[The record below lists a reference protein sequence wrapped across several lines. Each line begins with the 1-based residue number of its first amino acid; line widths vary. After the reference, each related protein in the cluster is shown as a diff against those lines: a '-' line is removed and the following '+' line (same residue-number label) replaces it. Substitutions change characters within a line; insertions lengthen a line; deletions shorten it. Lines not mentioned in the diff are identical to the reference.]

1 MAWVD
6 VLAVTVPRPDIWRG
20 AGSSHCLS
28 YRQMQRDER
37 PSLHTISRPM
47 KMLRDSLYSIGFEGL
62 DTWFMLAP
70 QATENLSISRYRAN
84 AALIGGN
91 SEIYDD
97 GIGLSAGQLLNPL
110 VLALDRARGRLAVIE
125 SRGILQI
132 LDATERQTR
141 KRRGIT
147 RWGTFGQGPGQF
159 FVTPTTAVGVAID
172 SQGRI
177 HVADAATAG
186 GRIQTFTP

>member
-6 VLAVTVPRPDIWRG
+6 VLAVKVPRPDIWRG

-70 QATENLSISRYRAN
+70 QATENLSIGRYRAN
-84 AALIGGN
+84 AVLIGGN

-97 GIGLSAGQLLNPL
+97 GIGLSAGQLLNP
-110 VLALDRARGRLAVIE
+110 RGRCGNGGWTDSDVHSL
-125 SRGILQI
+125 
-132 LDATERQTR
+132 
-141 KRRGIT
+141 RRVRTQNISGCPC
-147 RWGTFGQGPGQF
+147 R
-159 FVTPTTAVGVAID
+159 
-172 SQGRI
+172 
-177 HVADAATAG
+177 
-186 GRIQTFTP
+186 